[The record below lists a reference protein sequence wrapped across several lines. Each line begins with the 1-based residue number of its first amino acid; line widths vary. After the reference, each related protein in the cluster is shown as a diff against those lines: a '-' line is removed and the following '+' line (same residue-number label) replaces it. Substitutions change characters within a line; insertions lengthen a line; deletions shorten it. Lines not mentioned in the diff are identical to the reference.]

1 MIRSTKRPARITA
14 DMLDRNKL
22 PIHIAIIMDGNGRW
36 AGKRGLPRIAG
47 HHAGVRTVERIT
59 ESATELGIRFLT
71 LYTFSRENWNRPIL
85 EVKALMEILHANLIS
100 QRERLLKNG
109 VRLRISGDLHQFPE
123 SVVQELECTMSETA
137 SGQNLT
143 LNLALGY
150 SGREEILAA
159 TRSLMRDAMNG
170 KIDPD
175 AVTEQIFSDRL
186 LTAGLPDPELIIRTS
201 GEYRL
206 SNFLLWQCSYS
217 EFFFTDVLW
226 PDFAPQD
233 LIRAIYEY
241 QHRDRRFGKVSG
253 GAPTR

>member
-1 MIRSTKRPARITA
+1 MIRSARRSAKITA
-14 DMLDRNKL
+14 EKLDRNRL
-22 PIHIAIIMDGNGRW
+22 PKHIAIIMDGNGRW
-36 AGKRGLPRIAG
+36 ANKRGLPRIAG
-47 HHAGVRTVERIT
+47 HHAGVKTVERIT

-71 LYTFSRENWNRPIL
+71 LYTFSRENWNRPML
-85 EVKALMEILHANLIS
+85 EVKALMEILHSNLIS

-109 VRLRISGDLHQFPE
+109 VRLRISGNLQQFPE
-123 SVVQELECTMSETA
+123 SVVRELECTMTETA
-137 SGQNLT
+137 AGQNLT

-159 TRSLMRDAMNG
+159 ARSLIRDAMDG
-170 KIDPD
+170 KISPD
-175 AVTEQIFSDRL
+175 DLTEESFSDRL
-186 LTAGLPDPELIIRTS
+186 LTAGMPDPELIIRTS

-226 PDFAPQD
+226 PDFDTQD
-233 LIRAIYEY
+233 LIQAIYEY

-253 GAPTR
+253 GASTR